1 MRVAIGMSDK
11 SSAVHPLVLI
21 GLVLVLLLVIVALSI
36 GMLRLEDRLLL
47 LLMWRQLV
55 SRNLTM
61 MIR

>member
-11 SSAVHPLVLI
+11 SSAVHPLVFI
-21 GLVLVLLLVIVALSI
+21 RVVLVLLLVIVALGV
-36 GMLRLEDRLLL
+36 GMWRLEDLLLL

-55 SRNLTM
+55 SGNLTM